1 MDQVLQA
8 IRELQEQVMKGQDQM
23 TRFETNVN
31 ERFERLESRM
41 DGLENRMDRL
51 EDRMDGLENRMD
63 RLENRMDGLEN
74 RMDKLET
81 KMDIID
87 ENQRDT
93 QDNIRTLVQENWDHK
108 KELQKVKRRVG
119 MDLI

>member
-1 MDQVLQA
+1 
-8 IRELQEQVMKGQDQM
+8 
-23 TRFETNVN
+23 
-31 ERFERLESRM
+31 M

-63 RLENRMDGLEN
+63 GLDN

-93 QDNIRTLVQENWDHK
+93 QDNIVTLVQENLDHK
-108 KELQKVKRRVG
+108 KDLQKVKRRVG

>member
-8 IRELQEQVMKGQDQM
+8 IKELQDQM
-23 TRFETNVN
+23 TRFEANVN
-31 ERFERLESRM
+31 DRFERLESRM
-41 DGLENRMDRL
+41 DKLEHRL
-51 EDRMDGLENRMD
+51 DGLEVRMD
-63 RLENRMDGLEN
+63 NIEN

-81 KMDIID
+81 KMDLID
-87 ENQRDT
+87 ESQRET
-93 QDNIRTLVQENWDHK
+93 QDNIMTLVKENWDHK

>member
-8 IRELQEQVMKGQDQM
+8 IRELQDQM
-23 TRFETNVN
+23 TRFEANVN
-31 ERFERLESRM
+31 ERFERLEGRMDKLEERMDNMESRM
-41 DGLENRMDRL
+41 DRVENRL
-51 EDRMDGLENRMD
+51 
-63 RLENRMDGLEN
+63 
-74 RMDKLET
+74 DKLET

-87 ENQRDT
+87 ESQRET
-93 QDNIRTLVQENWDHK
+93 QDNIMTLVKENWDHK

>member
-8 IRELQEQVMKGQDQM
+8 IRELQEQVGKVQDQM

-31 ERFERLESRM
+31 ERFERFESR
-41 DGLENRMDRL
+41 L
-51 EDRMDGLENRMD
+51 
-63 RLENRMDGLEN
+63 
-74 RMDKLET
+74 DKLEA
-81 KMDIID
+81 KMDILD

-93 QDNIRTLVQENWDHK
+93 QDNVMTLVQENWDHK
-108 KELQKVKRRVG
+108 KDLQKVKRRVG

>member
-8 IRELQEQVMKGQDQM
+8 IRELKEQVEKVQDQM

-41 DGLENRMDRL
+41 D
-51 EDRMDGLENRMD
+51 
-63 RLENRMDGLEN
+63 
-74 RMDKLET
+74 KLET

-93 QDNIRTLVQENWDHK
+93 QDNIMTLVQENWDHK

>member
-8 IRELQEQVMKGQDQM
+8 IKELQDQM
-23 TRFETNVN
+23 TQFETNVN
-31 ERFERLESRM
+31 ERFES
-41 DGLENRMDRL
+41 LENRMDRL
-51 EDRMDGLENRMD
+51 EDRMDGLENRM
-63 RLENRMDGLEN
+63 EGLEN

-93 QDNIRTLVQENWDHK
+93 HDNIMTLVQENWDHK
-108 KELQKVKRRVG
+108 KDLQKVKRRVG

>member
-8 IRELQEQVMKGQDQM
+8 IRELKEQVEKVQNQM
-23 TRFETNVN
+23 TLFETNVN
-31 ERFERLESRM
+31 ERFE
-41 DGLENRMDRL
+41 
-51 EDRMDGLENRMD
+51 

-81 KMDIID
+81 KMVDIID

-93 QDNIRTLVQENWDHK
+93 QDNIMTLVQENWDHEK
-108 KELQKVKRRVG
+108 DLQKVKRRVG